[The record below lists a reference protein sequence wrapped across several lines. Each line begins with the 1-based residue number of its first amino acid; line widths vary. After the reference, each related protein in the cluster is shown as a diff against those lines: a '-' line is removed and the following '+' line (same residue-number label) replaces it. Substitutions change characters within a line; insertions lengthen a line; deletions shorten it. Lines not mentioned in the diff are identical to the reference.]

1 MDEGKTSIEDA
12 LIQIIKDGKGSIT
25 GLKELANE
33 YNITLE
39 QLTGSIKK
47 LSEKNMIKIL
57 ETKEGDVKLFIREKE
72 N

>member
-25 GLKELANE
+25 GLKELAKE

-47 LSEKNMIKIL
+47 LSEKNMITIL
-57 ETKEGDVKLFIREKE
+57 ETDEGNVKLFIRDK
-72 N
+72 